1 MLTLSLRAPSSTVV
15 KIGRNVVTHIATPLA
30 ILYSV
35 LYASEYVY
43 YSQRCSRIDRIGTPV
58 CEYSHKLF
66 VKARSLIYTFMDNGL
81 TTIGTFA
88 LSRFVNLGS
97 TKEPTNVTKIP
108 SPPPF
113 TMPSSSTSV
122 TEDPLGLPP
131 FTL

>member
-1 MLTLSLRAPSSTVV
+1 MLTLSIRAPSGTVV
-15 KIGRNVVTHIATPLA
+15 KIGRNVVTHIVTPLT
-30 ILYSV
+30 ILYTV

-43 YSQRCSRIDRIGTPV
+43 YAQRCSRIDRIGTPV

-88 LSRFVNLGS
+88 LSRFVNLSS
-97 TKEPTNVTKIP
+97 TNKESSTNTTKT
-108 SPPPF
+108 PF
-113 TMPSSSTSV
+113 TVPTSSTSV

>member
-1 MLTLSLRAPSSTVV
+1 MLTLSIRAPSGTVV
-15 KIGRNVVTHIATPLA
+15 KIGRNVVTHIVTPLT
-30 ILYSV
+30 ILYTV

-43 YSQRCSRIDRIGTPV
+43 YAQRCSRIDRIGTPV

-81 TTIGTFA
+81 TTIGTSA
-88 LSRFVNLGS
+88 LSRLVNLSS
-97 TKEPTNVTKIP
+97 TNKESSPNTTKT
-108 SPPPF
+108 PF
-113 TMPSSSTSV
+113 TVPTSSTSV